1 MGRSQTNGPIRG
13 ISRRSS
19 RSVRPETPGRCTGR
33 KPEGLSRE
41 SARKKKNVRL
51 TRPDVLVHFAD
62 IQRLLAEREGFE
74 PPVQLPVHRISSAA
88 RSTTPAPLLF
98 GRGRRTCARSPDPK
112 PLFWDC
118 KYRHIFYFR
127 TFSCGKNHIWLKK
140 RLRRPCFCRF
150 SGIISTFDFVEDT
163 PARQNAG
170 KFAFSFAGSY
180 LCKRTDP
187 LRACSIFR
195 ARPFIKMNDTKT
207 GTVFVWYLKN

>member
-1 MGRSQTNGPIRG
+1 MGFLSNPLCGEGGIRTPGTVARTPHFECGPIDHSGTSPFR
-13 ISRRSS
+13 
-19 RSVRPETPGRCTGR
+19 
-33 KPEGLSRE
+33 SRE
-41 SARKKKNVRL
+41 E
-51 TRPDVLVHFAD
+51 D
-62 IQRLLAEREGFE
+62 
-74 PPVQLPVHRISSAA
+74 LP
-88 RSTTPAPLLF
+88 
-98 GRGRRTCARSPDPK
+98 RSPDPK

-150 SGIISTFDFVEDT
+150 SGIIRTFDFVEDT

-170 KFAFSFAGSY
+170 KFAFAFAGSY

-195 ARPFIKMNDTKT
+195 AGYT
-207 GTVFVWYLKN
+207 GEMPEWSIGPHSKCGVRATVPGVRIPLSPQQRLIINQLQKKRTVLRTQT

>member
-1 MGRSQTNGPIRG
+1 MQIEKQDAEIG
-13 ISRRSS
+13 
-19 RSVRPETPGRCTGR
+19 V
-33 KPEGLSRE
+33 LS
-41 SARKKKNVRL
+41 
-51 TRPDVLVHFAD
+51 
-62 IQRLLAEREGFE
+62 LAEKEGFE
-74 PPVQLPVHRISSAA
+74 PSRRLSQPTPLAGEPLRPLGYFSMSSSYAVKKAGGERGIRTPGTVARTPHFECGPIDHSGTSPFRSREEDLP
-88 RSTTPAPLLF
+88 
-98 GRGRRTCARSPDPK
+98 RSPDPK

-150 SGIISTFDFVEDT
+150 SGIIRTFDFVEDT

-170 KFAFSFAGSY
+170 KFAFAFAGSY

>member
-1 MGRSQTNGPIRG
+1 MPPNCLPKSFPQGGG
-13 ISRRSS
+13 VF
-19 RSVRPETPGRCTGR
+19 VRPQEKQNPVSELLHRIMGF
-33 KPEGLSRE
+33 LS
-41 SARKKKNVRL
+41 N
-51 TRPDVLVHFAD
+51 PF
-62 IQRLLAEREGFE
+62 AEREDSNPRYSCTPHFE
-74 PPVQLPVHRISSAA
+74 CGPIDHSGTSPFRSREEDLP
-88 RSTTPAPLLF
+88 
-98 GRGRRTCARSPDPK
+98 RSPDPK

-150 SGIISTFDFVEDT
+150 SGIIRTFDFVEDT

-170 KFAFSFAGSY
+170 KFAFAFAGSY

-195 ARPFIKMNDTKT
+195 ARPFIKMNDTKKT
-207 GTVFVWYLKN
+207 GTVFRFGI

>member
-1 MGRSQTNGPIRG
+1 MH
-13 ISRRSS
+13 S
-19 RSVRPETPGRCTGR
+19 RSAVFLNNTKTPNFT
-33 KPEGLSRE
+33 
-41 SARKKKNVRL
+41 
-51 TRPDVLVHFAD
+51 
-62 IQRLLAEREGFE
+62 LLGVKLGVCFVICWFPTFIAEREGFE

-98 GRGRRTCARSPDPK
+98 GRGRRACPVLPIQNRCFGTANIGIFFIFAHFRAEKITFGWKNASGGPVSAAFPE
-112 PLFWDC
+112 LFVSL
-118 KYRHIFYFR
+118 
-127 TFSCGKNHIWLKK
+127 TS
-140 RLRRPCFCRF
+140 
-150 SGIISTFDFVEDT
+150 SEDT

-170 KFAFSFAGSY
+170 KFAFAFAGSY

>member
-1 MGRSQTNGPIRG
+1 MGFLSNPLCGERGIRTPGTVARTPHFECGPIDHSGTSPFR
-13 ISRRSS
+13 
-19 RSVRPETPGRCTGR
+19 
-33 KPEGLSRE
+33 SRE
-41 SARKKKNVRL
+41 E
-51 TRPDVLVHFAD
+51 D
-62 IQRLLAEREGFE
+62 
-74 PPVQLPVHRISSAA
+74 LP
-88 RSTTPAPLLF
+88 
-98 GRGRRTCARSPDPK
+98 RSPDPK

-150 SGIISTFDFVEDT
+150 SGIIRTFDFVEDT

-170 KFAFSFAGSY
+170 KFAFAFAGSY

-195 ARPFIKMNDTKT
+195 ARPFIIKKNDTKI

>member
-1 MGRSQTNGPIRG
+1 MQ
-13 ISRRSS
+13 
-19 RSVRPETPGRCTGR
+19 
-33 KPEGLSRE
+33 
-41 SARKKKNVRL
+41 
-51 TRPDVLVHFAD
+51 FAD
-62 IQRLLAEREGFE
+62 FQRLLRRERDSNPRYSCPYTAFRVR
-74 PPVQLPVHRISSAA
+74 PDR
-88 RSTTPAPLLF
+88 PLRHL
-98 GRGRRTCARSPDPK
+98 SLIPK
-112 PLFWDC
+112 QRFWDC

-150 SGIISTFDFVEDT
+150 SGIIRTFDFVEDT

-170 KFAFSFAGSY
+170 KFAFAFAGSY